1 MPHDIKDPNLA
12 HSGHRKI
19 AWAERQMP
27 VLQRIR
33 SQFSD
38 TQPLKGFRIAACLHI
53 TSETACLARTLK
65 AGGAELALCAANP
78 LSTQDDVAAAMV
90 EEAGISVFA
99 RRDEDNATYYR
110 HISQVLESR
119 PHLIMDNGA
128 DLVSEIHKQH
138 QDLMPEILGATEE
151 TTTGVARMSSMHRNK
166 ILKFPVVTINNA
178 RSKYLFDNRYGT
190 GQSTLD
196 GIMRATNMLLAGKIV
211 VVCGYGWCGKGIAMR
226 ARGLGA
232 ITVVV
237 EINPINALEA
247 AMDGFLVKTMDQ
259 AAKGGDI
266 FITATGDL
274 NVIRRQHFEI
284 MSDGALLCNAGHFN
298 SEIEIFALEE
308 MAASKENIRPYL
320 WSYQLGDKSLLLL
333 AEGRLVN
340 LTCGEGHPA
349 SVMDM
354 SFANQAL
361 NLAHLAR
368 NHRSLLPRVYPVP
381 EEIDAQVAQLKLEAM
396 GIEIDTR
403 TQEQLDYQ
411 GNWEWGTR

>member
-1 MPHDIKDPNLA
+1 MPHDIKNPELSP
-12 HSGHRKI
+12 SGQRKI

-27 VLQRIR
+27 VLRKIR
-33 SQFSD
+33 QQFAESQV
-38 TQPLKGFRIAACLHI
+38 LKGLRIAACLHI
-53 TSETACLARTLK
+53 TSETACLAQTLK
-65 AGGAELALCAANP
+65 AGGAEVALCAANP

-90 EEAGISVFA
+90 QQEGISVFA
-99 RRDEDNATYYR
+99 HRDEDNATYYR
-110 HISQVLESR
+110 HIDQVLQTR
-119 PHLIMDNGA
+119 PHLILDNGA
-128 DLVSEIHKQH
+128 DLVSELHKQH
-138 QDLMPEILGATEE
+138 KDLIAEALGATEE
-151 TTTGVARMSSMHRNK
+151 TTTGVARLTSMQRNK
-166 ILKFPVVTINNA
+166 ILKIPTVAINNA

-237 EINPINALEA
+237 EINPVNALEA

-274 NVIRRQHFEI
+274 NVIRRRHFEM

-308 MAASKENIRPYL
+308 MASSKEEMRPYL

-340 LTCGEGHPA
+340 LSCGEGHPA

-361 NLAHLAR
+361 TLAYLVQ
-368 NHRSLLPRVYPVP
+368 NHRGLVPRVYPVP

-411 GNWEWGTR
+411 GAWEWGTR

>member
-1 MPHDIKDPNLA
+1 MPHDIKHPQLA
-12 HSGHRKI
+12 SLGHRKI
-19 AWAERQMP
+19 AWAEQQMP
-27 VLQRIR
+27 VLQKIR
-33 SQFSD
+33 SQFAE
-38 TQPLKGFRIAACLHI
+38 TEPLKGYRIAGCLHI

-65 AGGAELALCAANP
+65 AGGAEVALCAANP

-90 EEAGISVFA
+90 EEEGISVFA
-99 RRDEDNATYYR
+99 HRDEDNATYYK
-110 HISQVLESR
+110 HIDQVLNTR

-128 DLVSEIHKQH
+128 DLVSEMHKQH
-138 QDLMPEILGATEE
+138 KDLLQEILGATEE
-151 TTTGVARMSSMHRNK
+151 TTTGVARLSSMQRNK
-166 ILKFPVVTINNA
+166 VLKFPVVAINNA

-196 GIMRATNMLLAGKIV
+196 GIMRATNILLAGKIV

-226 ARGLGA
+226 ARGMGA
-232 ITVVV
+232 ITIIV
-237 EINPINALEA
+237 EINPVNALEA
-247 AMDGFLVKTMDQ
+247 AMDGFLVKTMAE

-274 NVIRRQHFEI
+274 NVIRREHFET
-284 MSDGALLCNAGHFN
+284 MGDGALLCNAGHFN

-308 MAASKENIRPYL
+308 MAKKKEEVRPYL
-320 WSYQLGDKSLLLL
+320 WSYRLGNKSLLLL

-354 SFANQAL
+354 SFANQVMTL
-361 NLAHLAR
+361 SHLVR
-368 NHRSLLPRVYPVP
+368 DYRSLVPRVYPVP
-381 EEIDAQVAQLKLEAM
+381 EEIDEQVAQLKLDAM
-396 GIEIDTR
+396 GIKIDIR